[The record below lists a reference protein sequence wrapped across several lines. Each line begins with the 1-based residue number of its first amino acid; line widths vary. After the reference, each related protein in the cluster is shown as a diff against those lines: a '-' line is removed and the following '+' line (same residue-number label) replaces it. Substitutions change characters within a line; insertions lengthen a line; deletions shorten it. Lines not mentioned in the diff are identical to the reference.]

1 MDFWVI
7 LGLTKWKVKMKVMKV
22 MEGQGIGQ
30 AHFHTTWY
38 NFTVLTLPK
47 LMLRV
52 SHAKR
57 ISTPY

>member
-30 AHFHTTWY
+30 AHFHTT
-38 NFTVLTLPK
+38 
-47 LMLRV
+47 
-52 SHAKR
+52 
-57 ISTPY
+57 